1 MKSEKNKQELESLI
15 KKIDALKFNDKN
27 SIDKNK
33 SISNGKEKYLLRKE
47 KKLQRILRGS
57 TGK

>member
-1 MKSEKNKQELESLI
+1 MKSEKNKKELESLI
-15 KKIDALKFNDKN
+15 RKIDALKFNDKN
-27 SIDKNK
+27 SIDKNI
-33 SISNGKEKYLLRKE
+33 STSNGKEKYLLRKE

>member
-15 KKIDALKFNDKN
+15 RKIDALKFNDKN

-33 SISNGKEKYLLRKE
+33 STSNGKEKYLLRKE
-47 KKLQRILRGS
+47 KKLQQILLGS